1 MKTIFKLPMPMWR
14 ITIWTGALA
23 TLLTPWVL
31 MQVGSPVEW
40 TAFDFAVF
48 GTLLLALCLG
58 LELAMRLSMR
68 WSYRIAATMTVV
80 GGFFMVWA
88 NLAVGIIGNEEDP
101 RNLLFYA
108 ILLLG
113 LAGALFSRFDARG
126 LMWTLRGMAVAQLL
140 VFVIAATFDWAL
152 LPVFTIVYFAWWL
165 VAGELFKKASRQLQ
179 IDQPT
184 AAI

>member
-1 MKTIFKLPMPMWR
+1 MWR

-23 TLLTPWVL
+23 ALLTPWIL

-58 LELAMRLSMR
+58 LEVAMRLSMR

-80 GGFFMVWA
+80 GGFLMVWA
-88 NLAVGIIGNEEDP
+88 NLGVGIIGNEEDP

-108 ILLLG
+108 VLLLG
-113 LAGALFSRFDARG
+113 LAGALFSRFNARG
-126 LMWTLRGMAVAQLL
+126 LMWTLRGMAAAQLL
-140 VFVIAATFDWAL
+140 VFVIAAAFDWAL

-165 VAGELFKKASRQLQ
+165 VAGELFKKASRPLQ